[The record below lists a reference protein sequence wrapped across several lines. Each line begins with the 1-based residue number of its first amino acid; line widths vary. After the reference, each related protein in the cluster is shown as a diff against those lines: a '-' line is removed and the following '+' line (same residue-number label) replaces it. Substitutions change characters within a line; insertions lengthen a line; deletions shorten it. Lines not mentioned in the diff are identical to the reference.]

1 MLNTYIQ
8 NRGITQTIIHNK
20 MHPVVNELKWNAN
33 YDGDTAN
40 ISVYSDTNGKKQHYE
55 IELDDQDLEAMLSIP
70 SVDMPIDK
78 RLQEDFV
85 NQAFKYE
92 PIVYQIELPRRK
104 HDRAQTRHKV
114 VTPPPSKKLIKPI
127 TRNTHL
133 SSPLPNEELILPIT
147 IDEKRYN
154 KHALT
159 PKKHHL
165 RRKAHK
171 TYKVYKKIKT
181 SHNSKTRNKPRHK
194 FRPRRYSM
202 RSSI

>member
-20 MHPVVNELKWNAN
+20 TRPVVNELKWNAN

-40 ISVYSDTNGKKQHYE
+40 ISLYSNTNGKKQHYE

-70 SVDMPIDK
+70 SVDMPLDK

-85 NQAFKYE
+85 NRSFKYE
-92 PIVYQIELPRRK
+92 PIVYQIELPSRK
-104 HDRAQTRHKV
+104 HDRAETMHNSL
-114 VTPPPSKKLIKPI
+114 PSSKLIKPV

-154 KHALT
+154 KHTLT

-171 TYKVYKKIKT
+171 TYRVYKKRKSLSKFNPSIK
-181 SHNSKTRNKPRHK
+181 HRLTRKN
-194 FRPRRYSM
+194 
-202 RSSI
+202 I